1 MPETPIYG
9 WPYEH
14 PVLDE
19 PGITLHGGALGQG
32 RILAEEIEATVAALA
47 GTVSGQQDALGA
59 LDAVAAQTIATID
72 TGDGTNTT
80 EFTQIPAT
88 FRDLM
93 IFWRGASNGSGQID
107 ALALRFN
114 GDNGTNYHSRILR
127 NQADSTFNAS
137 SGENDNFTFSV
148 MRVGMVGT
156 AHSAG
161 VIYIPDYAG
170 SQQKYAHGTCSAV
183 GQSGLANVYGILA
196 GGRWTSTAPITSIRL
211 WPSSQAWAGHP
222 HLTLVG
228 IR

>member
-1 MPETPIYG
+1 MPYTRVYG
-9 WPYEH
+9 WPFEH
-14 PVLDE
+14 PQTDE
-19 PGITLHGGALGQG
+19 PGVTLHGGVSGDHP
-32 RILAEEIEATVAALA
+32 ILAEEIEKTV
-47 GTVSGQQDALGA
+47 VSIADDITGFNDAVSA
-59 LDAVAAQTIATID
+59 LDSASAQTIATID
-72 TGDGTNTT
+72 SGAGTNTT

-93 IFWRGASNGSGQID
+93 IFWRGASDGSGQID

-127 NQADSTFNAS
+127 NQANSTFNAS
-137 SGENDNFTFSV
+137 SGEDDDFTFSV

-161 VIYIPDYAG
+161 VIYIPDYTG

-183 GQSGLANVYGILA
+183 GQSGLANVFGILA